1 MESQFLLCL
10 YIMAQTSNF
19 LSVFLEPQASWPCFV
34 ERAFCAISVP
44 DDSDSDADVGT
55 EGQTFG
61 PVGQHSR
68 CPTSLRNIIYSAAA
82 AQGFEARL
90 PGSVCAFR

>member
-1 MESQFLLCL
+1 
-10 YIMAQTSNF
+10 MAQTSTF

-68 CPTSLRNIIYSAAA
+68 CPTIPPQYNLFSSSSSRI
-82 AQGFEARL
+82 
-90 PGSVCAFR
+90 